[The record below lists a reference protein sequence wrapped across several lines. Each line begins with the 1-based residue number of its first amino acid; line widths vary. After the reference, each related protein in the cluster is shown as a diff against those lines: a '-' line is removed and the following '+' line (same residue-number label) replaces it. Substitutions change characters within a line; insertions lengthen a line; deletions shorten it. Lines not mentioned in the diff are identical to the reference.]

1 MKHIKLMNADRG
13 APLNPGT
20 RNTLFSPLLSGI
32 LGITLLIP
40 ASYFM
45 LALVIRV
52 CFGAKGLYYSMAP
65 SFLQSPFDLFAL
77 HKAQFILCSLLLA
90 MVFNGLA
97 VLRFRLQRGVRGLEV
112 QVYYKRYWLNM
123 AIALQSGLLLFVLIA
138 YTVIQHVRY

>member
-1 MKHIKLMNADRG
+1 MNADMRSSLKAG
-13 APLNPGT
+13 K
-20 RNTLFSPLLSGI
+20 RNSLFSPLLSGI
-32 LGITLLIP
+32 VGITLLIP

-77 HKAQFILCSLLLA
+77 HKAQFIICSLLLA
-90 MVFNGLA
+90 FVFNGLA
-97 VLRFRLQRGVRGLEV
+97 ILRFRLQRGEKGLEV

-123 AIALQSGLLLFVLIA
+123 AIALQSVLLLFVLIA